1 VLMGAREHPDAENT
15 PYFIT
20 TVTHNRQKVFAG
32 ASAAEMF
39 LEELNYA
46 RQELGF
52 ALLSFVVMP
61 DHVHLLLVPR
71 SPSPLSLVMQ
81 TIKGRFARRWNRRQ
95 NTRGKLWQPRYVESG
110 VRTEAQ
116 LHKWIQYIDLNP
128 VEAGLAPS
136 PGQYQFS
143 SVSGALSIDVEAYFD
158 GTWPGQAE
166 AWPSAVVGAR

>member
-1 VLMGAREHPDAENT
+1 MGAREHPDAENT

-95 NTRGKLWQPRYVESG
+95 NASPTPQVDSIHRLES
-110 VRTEAQ
+110 R
-116 LHKWIQYIDLNP
+116 
-128 VEAGLAPS
+128 
-136 PGQYQFS
+136 
-143 SVSGALSIDVEAYFD
+143 
-158 GTWPGQAE
+158 
-166 AWPSAVVGAR
+166 